1 MRLVN
6 RRTSLVGYTLA
17 LISCLSTGSALGGQV
32 IATPLLEQELANS
45 AVSCLITASG
55 TRPVPVASVK
65 FIDENGNVS
74 GSFGGCAF
82 PGTIFPGESC
92 VQIPDALTNG
102 YVRCEV
108 EPLGSGKTLRVELI
122 STNIMTGQV
131 EFNEGR

>member
-1 MRLVN
+1 MRFAN
-6 RRTSLVGYTLA
+6 RRTSLVGCTLA
-17 LISCLSTGSALGGQV
+17 VISCLGAGSARAGQV
-32 IATPLLEQELANS
+32 IATPLLEQDPVNS
-45 AVSCLITASG
+45 FVTCLITASG

-65 FIDENGNVS
+65 FIDEKGNAA
-74 GSFGGCAF
+74 GSFGGCTF

-92 VQIPDALTNG
+92 VQVPDALSNG

-122 STNIMTGQV
+122 SRNPMTGQV

>member
-1 MRLVN
+1 M
-6 RRTSLVGYTLA
+6 
-17 LISCLSTGSALGGQV
+17 

-65 FIDENGNVS
+65 FFDENGFAA
-74 GSFGGCAF
+74 GSFGGCTF

-92 VQIPDALTNG
+92 VQVPDALSNG

-122 STNIMTGQV
+122 SRNTMTGQI
-131 EFNEGR
+131 EFAEGR